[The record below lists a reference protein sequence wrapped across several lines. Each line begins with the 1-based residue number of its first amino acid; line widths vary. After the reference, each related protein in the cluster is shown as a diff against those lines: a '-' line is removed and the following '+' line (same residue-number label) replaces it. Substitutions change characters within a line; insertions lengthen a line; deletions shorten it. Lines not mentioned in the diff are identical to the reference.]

1 MGKWMILI
9 CLALMAPSLPGFA
22 GDEDVKKEKPA
33 AAPREPEPTPMP
45 EEPQAPD
52 MSLGEEEEPALPEFD
67 APSAASSPAPAVPAK
82 KKAAARKSPDLNL
95 DYTELM
101 DMVESVEVGRGV
113 LPPAL
118 GSRGYRPNMIAAGY
132 GDRTPGYGVM
142 VEYSWN
148 RLGIGAYYSYLNNKD
163 SDLYSFVQTF
173 GGIYMLYRWLPFKF
187 SPYFLAGLEM
197 GSKTAER
204 AGGTVGL
211 GIEAQVYYGWTLL
224 LGYTFHSTA
233 RKGFFGGGIG
243 WAF

>member
-1 MGKWMILI
+1 MILI

-22 GDEDVKKEKPA
+22 GDEDVKKEKPV

-45 EEPQAPD
+45 AEPQAPD
-52 MSLGEEEEPALPEFD
+52 MSLGEEEPALPEFD
-67 APSAASSPAPAVPAK
+67 APIGGSPQVAPAK
-82 KKAAARKSPDLNL
+82 KKRGTRKSPDMNL
-95 DYTELM
+95 DYTELL

-132 GDRTPGYGVM
+132 GDRTPGYGAM

-148 RLGIGAYYSYLNNKD
+148 RLGIGLYYSYLNNKD
-163 SDLYSFVQTF
+163 EDLFSFVQTF

-187 SPYFLAGLEM
+187 SPYILGGLEM
-197 GSKTAER
+197 GSKTAESV
-204 AGGTVGL
+204 GGTVGL

-233 RKGFFGGGIG
+233 RKGFLGGGIG